1 MASSTFPLINF
12 RQERGSGELVKKLSG
27 LLCLLLVAGCIFP
40 QTAPV
45 PRIDRLL
52 VVDLRPG
59 HGVSEEQARG
69 VEDMLAE
76 RISLLTGIVPLTRRD
91 LTEQLGG
98 TVALGEEYR
107 EPGSL
112 ERPVLTLPPD
122 LQRMCPQLY
131 LIGELHAFG
140 RTEGIGEIGF
150 LRDEALVRL
159 DARLYL
165 APTGEFITEMGA
177 EHIFTQSN
185 SNRWRPGIVIGPNEE
200 FLNTL
205 EGRAS
210 QGAVERMVEGLEPSV
225 VKAPWSGRIDGVDG
239 EMVILPIG
247 FVQNVVPGDVFII
260 YEPSDIRGERG
271 NRIGSVRIES
281 TGPRESLALPISGG
295 GFQPGQLVVQE
306 L

>member
-1 MASSTFPLINF
+1 MRFRGPGEPAKTLPGLI
-12 RQERGSGELVKKLSG
+12 SILS
-27 LLCLLLVAGCIFP
+27 LAGCLFI
-40 QTAPV
+40 QSAPA

-59 HGVSEEQARG
+59 YGVSEEQASG
-69 VEDMLAE
+69 VENMLAE
-76 RISLLTGIVPLTRRD
+76 RISLLPGIVPLTRRD
-91 LTEQLGG
+91 LTKQLGG

-112 ERPVLTLPPD
+112 ARPVLTLPPD

-131 LIGELHAFG
+131 LIGELRAFG
-140 RTEGIGEIGF
+140 RTEGVGEIGF
-150 LRDEALVRL
+150 QRDEAVVKLN
-159 DARLYL
+159 ARLYL
-165 APTGEFITEMGA
+165 AITGEFITEMET
-177 EHIFTQSN
+177 EHAYTQSN
-185 SNRWRPGIVIGPNEE
+185 SNPWRPGIVIGPNEE

-210 QGAVERMVEGLEPSV
+210 QGAVERMMEGLESSV
-225 VKAPWSGRIDGVDG
+225 VNTPWSGRIDDADG

-247 FVQNVVPGDVFII
+247 FEQNVVPGDVFII
-260 YEPSDIRGERG
+260 YGPSDIRGERG

-281 TGPRESLALPISGG
+281 TGPHESLASPISGG

>member
-1 MASSTFPLINF
+1 MRFRGPSVLGKTLPGLI
-12 RQERGSGELVKKLSG
+12 SILSLTG
-27 LLCLLLVAGCIFP
+27 CLFT

-76 RISLLTGIVPLTRRD
+76 RISLLAGIVPLTRRD
-91 LTEQLGG
+91 LTQQLGG

-112 ERPVLTLPPD
+112 ARPVLTLPPD

-131 LIGELHAFG
+131 LIGELRAFG
-140 RTEGIGEIGF
+140 RTEGVGEIGF
-150 LRDEALVRL
+150 LRDEAQVRL

-165 APTGEFITEMGA
+165 APTGEFITETET
-177 EHIFTQSN
+177 EHLFTQSN

-210 QGAVERMVEGLEPSV
+210 QGAVERMVEGLESFV
-225 VKAPWSGRIDGVDG
+225 VRAPWSGWIDDVDG

-281 TGPRESLALPISGG
+281 TGQRESLALPISGG